1 MDSCGELAGML
12 DGRAE
17 TYRFFASVFFKELSE
32 DAIDEL
38 AVATYP
44 DDTGNKSLNQGYAL
58 LRRYFVFAGSD
69 MRTELACE
77 YARVFLAAGVYT
89 EVRDIAVP
97 YESVFTSEGQMIMQD
112 SRDDVCARY
121 RVDGFKVASTLHE
134 PDDHLSIELE
144 YLASMAER
152 TLELLRSSNDG
163 AALFESI
170 QRQKEFIRL
179 HLLNWLPALRE
190 AVLRYA
196 TLPFYIG
203 MLLVLE
209 GYLQEDL
216 ELLEDAGV
224 SLTMRKTA

>member
-1 MDSCGELAGML
+1 MVSRGELTSML
-12 DGRAE
+12 ARRTE
-17 TYRFFASVFFKELSE
+17 VYRFFALVFFKELSE

-44 DDTGNKSLNQGYAL
+44 GGTGNESLDQGYAL
-58 LRRYFVFAGSD
+58 LRRYFAFAGSD

-89 EVRDIAVP
+89 ETRDIAVP
-97 YESVFTSEGQMIMQD
+97 YESVFTSEGQMVMQE
-112 SRDDVCARY
+112 SRDDVFTRY
-121 RVDGFKVASTLHE
+121 HVDGFRVVSTLHE

-152 TLELLRSSNDG
+152 TLELLGSDDDG
-163 AALFESI
+163 AALSENI
-170 QRQKEFIRL
+170 RRQGEFIRL
-179 HLLNWLPALRE
+179 HLLNWLPALRK

-196 TLPFYIG
+196 TLSFYIG

-209 GYLQEDL
+209 GYLQEEL
-216 ELLEDAGV
+216 TLLEEVDV
-224 SLTMRKTA
+224 SLKMRKTA